1 MESKKTKKAR
11 AARRTKAEP
20 KKAKAPKELKNESGA
35 AGELSIPIYDLKGKH
50 VEHYKLDKAIFDGSV
65 NKGVLY
71 QVVLM
76 YNANKRQ
83 GTADTKTR
91 GEVSGGGKKP
101 WRQKGTGRARA
112 GSIRSPLWRGGG
124 IIFGPHPR
132 DYHYDLPKKIKKLAF
147 ISSLNAKAGD
157 NKWIGVEA
165 LKIDEPKTKKFRAI
179 VDALKIAGKSLFVL
193 EDPDD
198 NIRLASRNLRGV
210 TVKNYRDFNTLDV
223 MRCDTLVMSKGAIE
237 KLPERIG
244 K

>member
-1 MESKKTKKAR
+1 MERKKNMKKVKSVKRPKAESKKAK
-11 AARRTKAEP
+11 EP
-20 KKAKAPKELKNESGA
+20 S
-35 AGELSIPIYDLKGKH
+35 ELSIPMYDMNGKAAG
-50 VEHYKLDKAIFDGSV
+50 HYKLDNSIFDGKV
-65 NKGVLY
+65 NKGLLY

-112 GSIRSPLWRGGG
+112 GSTRSPLWRGGG

-132 DYHYDLPKKIKKLAF
+132 DYHYDLPKKIKALALV
-147 ISSLNAKAGD
+147 SSLNAKVGD
-157 NKWIGVEA
+157 KKWIGLED
-165 LKIDEPKTKKFRAI
+165 LKLDEPKTKKFRAV
-179 VDALKIAGKSLFVL
+179 VDALKIPGKSLFVL
-193 EDPDD
+193 E
-198 NIRLASRNLRGV
+198 NIDGNIKLASRNLEGV

-223 MRCDTLVMSKGAIE
+223 MKCDTLVMSKGAIE